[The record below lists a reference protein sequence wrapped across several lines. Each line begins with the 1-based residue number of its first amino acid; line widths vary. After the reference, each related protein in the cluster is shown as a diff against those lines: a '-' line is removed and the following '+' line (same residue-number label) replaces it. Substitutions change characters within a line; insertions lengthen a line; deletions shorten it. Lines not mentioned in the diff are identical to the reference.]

1 MVQQSFIIKFKI
13 KIQYCIFL
21 NIVLLYEA
29 GDNRVTGWDGL
40 YSIWNGG
47 DAMKN
52 QNHFDFKDLLN
63 FGIFLLALLTF
74 VFTFCK

>member
-1 MVQQSFIIKFKI
+1 MIK
-13 KIQYCIFL
+13 YDMTT
-21 NIVLLYEA
+21 VLQ
-29 GDNRVTGWDGL
+29 GGVDL
-40 YSIWNGG
+40 YSKEDGG

-52 QNHFDFKDLLN
+52 QNHFDFKDLLT